1 VIIRQAGY
9 DDRETS
15 LCPFLIGIVCM
26 LLLVP
31 LLIVVSMQYPFL
43 MLDE

>member
-1 VIIRQAGY
+1 VIFRQAGY
-9 DDRETS
+9 DDKEAS
-15 LCPFLIGIVCM
+15 LCSFPIGIVCM
-26 LLLVP
+26 LLLIR